1 MSLRLCVSAF
11 RRLGALCDGLGS
23 PDYDPLMSKRVV
35 IVGAGPG
42 GLASAMLLAKAG
54 LNVTVL
60 EHRDRVGGRT
70 STWFGR
76 ASGIDGDFKFD
87 LGPTFFLYPR
97 ILEELFAMCGD
108 DLHERVEMVRLD
120 PQYRLLFENA
130 PGNSDPID
138 VRLDCTADLDRMVEQ
153 IAKLD
158 PIDAQRFPKFVA
170 DNRKKFAAFTP
181 ILQKDWGNLSALA
194 DPSLMEMLPLVRPWA
209 SVDADLKRYFKDPR
223 VRLAFSFQSK
233 YLGMSPFRC
242 PSLFTIL
249 SYLEYDFGVFHPR
262 GGCGAVS
269 DAMAEAARDLGV
281 TIELEAEVT
290 SLNFAPGSKAC
301 DSVNYRDADA
311 NEIRLDA
318 DAVVV
323 GADFAHA
330 MHRLVPDRLRKR
342 WTDKKLAAK
351 KFSCSTY
358 MLYLGVEGD
367 PEHYSE
373 QLEHHNIFLAHDYPT
388 NLDQIE
394 NQHVL
399 SENPSVYLQHPG
411 HSDPTMAPDGHT
423 ALYVL
428 APVTHE
434 TGNVDWRRDAAGFRQ
449 TVFGQLAKLGLEDL
463 ESRVVYEKELTP
475 DGWRDDLAIFRGA
488 TFNLAHNLGQMLNL
502 RPNNRFEDLDGV
514 YLVGGGTHPGSGLP
528 VIYEGARITARLLC
542 DDLGVTPVW
551 DHLEPKSATPGYG
564 RLHEAMQI

>member
-1 MSLRLCVSAF
+1 
-11 RRLGALCDGLGS
+11 
-23 PDYDPLMSKRVV
+23 MSKRVV

-54 LNVTVL
+54 LEVTVV
-60 EHRDRVGGRT
+60 ERRDRVGGRT
-70 STWFGR
+70 STVHGY
-76 ASGIDGDFKFD
+76 ADGVSDPFRFD

-97 ILEELFAMCGD
+97 ILEELFAMCGM

-130 PGNSDPID
+130 PGSPDPID
-138 VRLDCTADLDRMVEQ
+138 VQLDCTADVERMVQQ
-153 IAKLD
+153 IAKLNPD
-158 PIDAQRFPKFVA
+158 DARRFPKFVE

-181 ILQKDWGNLSALA
+181 ILQKDWGSLSALA

-209 SVDADLKRYFKDPR
+209 SVDADLRRYFKDER

-233 YLGMSPFRC
+233 YLGMSPFKC

-281 TIELEAEVT
+281 
-290 SLNFAPGSKAC
+290 
-301 DSVNYRDADA
+301 D
-311 NEIRLDA
+311 IRLDA
-318 DAVVV
+318 EVGEMLFDDPFDKRLCTGVVVDGEALSAHAVVV
-323 GADFAHA
+323 NADFAHA
-330 MHRLVPDRLRKR
+330 MGKLVPDRLRKR

-351 KFSCSTY
+351 KYSCSTY
-358 MLYLGVEGD
+358 MLYLGVEGE
-367 PEHYSE
+367 PERYSE
-373 QLEHHNIFLAHDYPT
+373 QLEHHNIFLAHDYPK

-394 NQHVL
+394 NRHVL

-411 HSDPTMAPDGHT
+411 HTDPTMAPDGHT

-434 TGNVDWRRDAAGFRQ
+434 TANVDWRRAAPKFRQ
-449 TVFGQLAKLGLEDL
+449 TVFNQLAKLGLPNL
-463 ESRVVYEKELTP
+463 EARVVYEKQLTP

-514 YLVGGGTHPGSGLP
+514 YLAGGGTHPGSGLP
-528 VIYEGARITARLLC
+528 VIYEGARMSAKLLC
-542 DDLGVTPVW
+542 DDLGVATNW
-551 DHLEPKSATPGYG
+551 DDVEPK
-564 RLHEAMQI
+564 

>member
-1 MSLRLCVSAF
+1 
-11 RRLGALCDGLGS
+11 
-23 PDYDPLMSKRVV
+23 MSKCVV

-54 LNVTVL
+54 LDVTVL
-60 EHRDRVGGRT
+60 ERRDRVGGRT
-70 STWFGR
+70 STLHGY
-76 ASGIDGDFKFD
+76 ADGIHDPFKFD

-120 PQYRLLFENA
+120 PQYRLLFENQ
-130 PGNSDPID
+130 PGSADPID
-138 VRLDCTADLDRMVEQ
+138 VQLDCTADIQRMVEQ
-153 IAKLD
+153 IAQLNVE
-158 PIDAQRFPKFVA
+158 DAQRFPKFVE

-181 ILQKDWGNLSALA
+181 ILQKDWGSLASLA

-233 YLGMSPFRC
+233 YLGMSPFKC

-269 DAMAEAARDLGV
+269 DAMAEAAKDLGV
-281 TIELEAEVT
+281 TIELDAEVAA
-290 SLNFAPGSKAC
+290 LEFVGGSSTC
-301 DSVNYRDADA
+301 TGLTYHDADGQSQQV
-311 NEIRLDA
+311 EA

-323 GADFAHA
+323 NADFAHA
-330 MHRLVPDRLRKR
+330 MNKLVPDRLRKR

-351 KFSCSTY
+351 KYSCSTY
-358 MLYLGVEGD
+358 MLYLGVTGE
-367 PEHYSE
+367 PEQYSE
-373 QLEHHNIFLAHDYPT
+373 ALEHHNIFLAHDYPK

-411 HSDPTMAPDGHT
+411 HTDPTMAPAGHT

-434 TGNVDWRRDAAGFRQ
+434 TGNVDWRRDAPKFRQ
-449 TVFGQLAKLGLEDL
+449 TVFNQLAKLGLPDL

-475 DGWRDDLAIFRGA
+475 AGWCDDLAIFRGA

-502 RPNNRFEDLDGV
+502 RPNNRFEDVDGV

-528 VIYEGARITARLLC
+528 VIYEGARISAKLLC
-542 DDLGVTPVW
+542 DDLGVATNW
-551 DHLEPKSATPGYG
+551 ESLEPKSVTPGYG
-564 RLHEAMQI
+564 NFHEAAMV

>member
-1 MSLRLCVSAF
+1 
-11 RRLGALCDGLGS
+11 
-23 PDYDPLMSKRVV
+23 MSKRVV

-54 LNVTVL
+54 LDVTVL
-60 EHRDRVGGRT
+60 ERRDRVGGRT
-70 STWFGR
+70 STLFGQ
-76 ASGIDGDFKFD
+76 ADGIPGDFKFD

-108 DLHERVEMVRLD
+108 DLHRRVEMVRLD
-120 PQYRLLFENA
+120 PQYRLLFENQ
-130 PGNSDPID
+130 PGAGSPID
-138 VRLDCTADLDRMVEQ
+138 VQLDCTADIERMVQQ
-153 IAKLD
+153 IAQLNVE
-158 PIDAQRFPKFVA
+158 DAQRFPKFVE

-181 ILQKDWGNLSALA
+181 ILQKDWGSLSALA

-233 YLGMSPFRC
+233 YLGMSPFKC

-269 DAMAEAARDLGV
+269 DAMADAARDLGV
-281 TIELEAEVT
+281 TIELDAEVT
-290 SLNFAPGSKAC
+290 GLDFAEGSRTC
-301 DSVNYRDADA
+301 TGLTYRDADA
-311 NEIRLDA
+311 YERALTA

-323 GADFAHA
+323 NADFAHA
-330 MHRLVPDRLRKR
+330 MGKLVPDRLRKR

-351 KFSCSTY
+351 RYSCSTY
-358 MLYLGVEGD
+358 MLYLGVEGE
-367 PEHYSE
+367 PERYSE
-373 QLEHHNIFLAHDYPT
+373 ALEHHNIFLAHDYPK

-411 HSDPTMAPDGHT
+411 HTDPTMAPDGHT

-434 TGNVDWRRDAAGFRQ
+434 TGNVDWRR
-449 TVFGQLAKLGLEDL
+449 
-463 ESRVVYEKELTP
+463 
-475 DGWRDDLAIFRGA
+475 
-488 TFNLAHNLGQMLNL
+488 
-502 RPNNRFEDLDGV
+502 
-514 YLVGGGTHPGSGLP
+514 
-528 VIYEGARITARLLC
+528 
-542 DDLGVTPVW
+542 
-551 DHLEPKSATPGYG
+551 
-564 RLHEAMQI
+564 

>member
-1 MSLRLCVSAF
+1 
-11 RRLGALCDGLGS
+11 
-23 PDYDPLMSKRVV
+23 MSKRVV

-54 LNVTVL
+54 LDVTVL
-60 EHRDRVGGRT
+60 ERRDRVGGRT
-70 STWFGR
+70 STLHGY
-76 ASGIDGDFKFD
+76 AEGVGDPFKFD

-108 DLHERVEMVRLD
+108 DLHKRVEMVRLD
-120 PQYRLLFENA
+120 PQYRLLFEDA
-130 PGNSDPID
+130 YGGID
-138 VRLDCTADLDRMVEQ
+138 VQLDCTADLERMVQQ
-153 IAKLD
+153 IAQLSAD
-158 PIDAQRFPKFVA
+158 DAARFPKFVE
-170 DNRKKFAAFTP
+170 DNRRKFAAFTP
-181 ILQKDWGNLSALA
+181 ILQKDWGSLSALA
-194 DPSLMEMLPLVRPWA
+194 DPSLMAMLPLVRPWA

-269 DAMAEAARDLGV
+269 EAMADAARELGV
-281 TIELEAEVT
+281 DIRLNAEVR
-290 SLNFAPGSKAC
+290 SLEFGSAPHSHAGLRGAARC
-301 DSVNYRDADA
+301 TGLTYRDADGY
-311 NEIRLDA
+311 ETKLEA

-323 GADFAHA
+323 NADFAHA
-330 MHRLVPDRLRKR
+330 MKRLVPDRLRTR

-351 KFSCSTY
+351 KYSCSTY
-358 MLYLGVEGD
+358 MLYLGVRGE
-367 PEHYSE
+367 PEQYSE
-373 QLEHHNIFLAHDYPT
+373 GLSSTSGAGAGAGGGGLEHHNIFLAHDYPT

-394 NQHVL
+394 NRHVL
-399 SENPSVYLQHPG
+399 SANPSVYLQHPG
-411 HSDPTMAPDGHT
+411 HTDPTMAPAGHT

-434 TGNVDWRRDAAGFRQ
+434 TANVDWRLDAPRFRQ
-449 TVFGQLAKLGLEDL
+449 TVLGQLEKLGLHDL
-463 ESRVVYEKELTP
+463 QSRIVFEKELTP
-475 DGWRDDLAIFRGA
+475 DGWRDDLQIFRGA

-528 VIYEGARITARLLC
+528 VIYEGARISARLLC
-542 DDLGVTPVW
+542 EDLGVSTNWEDV
-551 DHLEPKSATPGYG
+551 EPRSATPGYG
-564 RLHEAMQI
+564 TLRDAVKN

>member
-1 MSLRLCVSAF
+1 MT
-11 RRLGALCDGLGS
+11 
-23 PDYDPLMSKRVV
+23 KRVV

-42 GLASAMLLAKAG
+42 GLSSAMLLAKAG
-54 LNVTVL
+54 LDVTVV
-60 EHRDRVGGRT
+60 ERRGRVGGRT
-70 STWFGR
+70 STLFGQ
-76 ASGIDGDFKFD
+76 ADGVQGEFKFD

-120 PQYRLLFENA
+120 PQYRLLFERPPA
-130 PGNSDPID
+130 SGETSGGID
-138 VRLDCTADLDRMVEQ
+138 VQLDCTANISRMVEQ
-153 IAKLD
+153 IAQLNVE
-158 PIDAQRFPKFVA
+158 DAQRFPKFVA

-181 ILQKDWGNLSALA
+181 ILQKDWGSLAALA

-233 YLGMSPFRC
+233 YLGMSPFKC

-281 TIELEAEVT
+281 AIELDADVKA
-290 SLNFAPGSKAC
+290 LDFAPGSQTC
-301 DSVNYRDADA
+301 TGLTYRDAGGVTHS
-311 NEIRLDA
+311 LDA

-323 GADFAHA
+323 NADFAHA
-330 MHRLVPDRLRKR
+330 MSKLVPDRLRTR
-342 WTDKKLAAK
+342 WTDKKIAAK
-351 KFSCSTY
+351 KYSCSTY
-358 MLYLGVEGD
+358 MLYLGVTGE
-367 PEHYSE
+367 PEHYSKA
-373 QLEHHNIFLAHDYPT
+373 LEHHNIFLAHDYPT

-411 HSDPTMAPDGHT
+411 HTDPTMAPDGHT

-434 TGNVDWRRDAAGFRQ
+434 TTNVDWRRDAPKFRK
-449 TVFGQLAKLGLEDL
+449 TVFNQLAKLGLPDL
-463 ESRVVYEKELTP
+463 ESRVVYEKQLTP
-475 DGWRDDLAIFRGA
+475 SGWRDDLAIFRGA

-528 VIYEGARITARLLC
+528 VIYEGARISAKLLC
-542 DDLGVTPVW
+542 DDLGVTTNWEAP
-551 DHLEPKSATPGYG
+551 EPKSATPGYG
-564 RLHEAMQI
+564 TFHASREPAMV